1 LLKLTLSLY
10 DQKKT
15 IVLILKFGTNS
26 KNLKSV
32 AESLDE
38 ISMFVTKNGV
48 ECLTEKD
55 LKHFA
60 KLADNGDSGV
70 RERAL

>member
-1 LLKLTLSLY
+1 
-10 DQKKT
+10 
-15 IVLILKFGTNS
+15 
-26 KNLKSV
+26 
-32 AESLDE
+32 
-38 ISMFVTKNGV
+38 MFVTKNGV